1 MDRMKPGRASLDG
14 KLIPGIG
21 IVLETR
27 GGFATRKSVQAVR
40 TVHSVRT
47 PEDQGNAART
57 GVFENVDGTE
67 AVIRNV
73 EERLRITSDDQRLHA
88 TTTNHLNLCLY

>member
-27 GGFATRKSVQAVR
+27 GSFATRKSVQAVR

-73 EERLRITSDDQRLHA
+73 EERIRITGDDRGLRAGIANQ
-88 TTTNHLNLCLY
+88 LNLCG